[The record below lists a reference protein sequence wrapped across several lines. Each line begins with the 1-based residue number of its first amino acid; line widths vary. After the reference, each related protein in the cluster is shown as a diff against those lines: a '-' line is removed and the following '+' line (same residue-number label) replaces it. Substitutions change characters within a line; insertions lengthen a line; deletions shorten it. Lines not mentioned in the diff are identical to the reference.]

1 MLGGTVERIVRGKVT
16 SEVVARI
23 ADGTETCSIV
33 TEQSLKKLGLR
44 RADRVWVV
52 FTAFTVVLHA
62 D

>member
-1 MLGGTVERIVRGKVT
+1 MLGVLEGLAYAHTAEVT
-16 SEVVARI
+16 TRI
-23 ADGTETCSIV
+23 ADGTEICSIV

-44 RADRVWVV
+44 LADRVWVV